1 MSPRSLALSCPL
13 CGLGSADG
21 SEPAFSLARVCQHRR
36 RCRKLAKRGSQG
48 RVCGGRLIL
57 SHTACDTCGK
67 ARSVCIG
74 GAAETDEPVAAT
86 VACRG
91 CANQSNSSS
100 QRRQG
105 HRQTRWL
112 QNPVLR
118 QREELQSRLR
128 VIQQRRGVYLPAR
141 SKHVASSVF
150 GAGCWCPFW

>member
-1 MSPRSLALSCPL
+1 MSPRSLALSCLL
-13 CGLGSADG
+13 CNLGSADG
-21 SEPAFSLARVCQHRR
+21 SEPAFSLAWVCQHRG
-36 RCRKLAKRGSQG
+36 RCRKLAERGSQAK
-48 RVCGGRLIL
+48 VCGGRLIL

-67 ARSVCIG
+67 AQECVYG
-74 GAAETDEPVAAT
+74 GVAETDEPVAAT

-118 QREELQSRLR
+118 QQAPSRSSARSCRVCLR
-128 VIQQRRGVYLPAR
+128 VIQQRRGVRLPAR
-141 SKHVASSVF
+141 SKT
-150 GAGCWCPFW
+150 CC